1 MNKTFKFFIVI
12 ICMFLMLSCQKNN
25 LTPEE
30 TSDLIEY
37 PKYEI
42 EDYNKM
48 DTYIFNE
55 TIDNIKYVYTYYFD
69 NDMCVNSKEELTFK
83 DVNLAKDFYDESVNL
98 EDYINMQINS
108 NVVTYY
114 YNPEYFIYM
123 MYPKEMLIE
132 ILNKHDE
139 IDE

>member
-1 MNKTFKFFIVI
+1 
-12 ICMFLMLSCQKNN
+12 
-25 LTPEE
+25 
-30 TSDLIEY
+30 
-37 PKYEI
+37 
-42 EDYNKM
+42 M

-55 TIDNIKYVYTYYFD
+55 TIDDIKYVYTYYFD

-83 DVNLAKDFYDESVNL
+83 DVNSAKDFYDESVNL